1 MPLVSFYNPQE
12 YLETSGIKWVN
23 NYRSSHL
30 QLFFKIG
37 VIKNFAIF
45 TGKHVLKS
53 LFNKLRACNCQACNF
68 IKKRIKRRCFSVN
81 LAKFFR
87 AAFFVEHLWWLLV
100 N

>member
-30 QLFFKIG
+30 QLFFKVG

-45 TGKHVLKS
+45 TGKHVLS
-53 LFNKLRACNCQACNF
+53 LFLISCEPATVRPATLL
-68 IKKRIKRRCFSVN
+68 KRESSAGVF
-81 LAKFFR
+81 L
-87 AAFFVEHLWWLLV
+87 
-100 N
+100 